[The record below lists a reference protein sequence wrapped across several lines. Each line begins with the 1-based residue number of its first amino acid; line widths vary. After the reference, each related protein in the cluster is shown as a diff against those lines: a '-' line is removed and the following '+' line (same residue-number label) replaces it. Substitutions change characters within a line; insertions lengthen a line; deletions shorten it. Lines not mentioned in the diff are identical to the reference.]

1 MDLLLSLIAV
11 GVLLPRAWLCR
22 LVGAESC
29 VEKHLQNYCV
39 FTRSQALCKELY
51 MNYLIESSKQS
62 WSECC
67 YYFHSTD
74 KETEVKKSI
83 CPNHS
88 KLIFRPRSIW
98 LGSPCSQ
105 QSNPRFDLR
114 GGMFSDFLSTSTNCW
129 VLLWLLSLLSSLNPK
144 DDHSLS
150 HHWSCFKPLKA
161 ISFTAI
167 SLKSPIA
174 STTP

>member
-74 KETEVKKSI
+74 KETEAQRHFHKVLQWVSARFKLRKFGSNI
-83 CPNHS
+83 CGSDLLSCPP
-88 KLIFRPRSIW
+88 KWRYPKGRSYAARS
-98 LGSPCSQ
+98 LLYPQ
-105 QSNPRFDLR
+105 QSVCHILKKVLNEWKKQFNESLA
-114 GGMFSDFLSTSTNCW
+114 TNKQHKQIVW
-129 VLLWLLSLLSSLNPK
+129 
-144 DDHSLS
+144 
-150 HHWSCFKPLKA
+150 
-161 ISFTAI
+161 
-167 SLKSPIA
+167 
-174 STTP
+174 